1 MKKLTLSA
9 LLLTSL
15 FAGTT
20 FASQFDKP
28 GFVTEVEDG
37 RLWVFREGSQELKD
51 LKEHGEPAKQFT
63 DVGTGPEGMTVKAA
77 DEKTLKDYLTLC
89 HQISA
94 SYPVGARTL
103 ENTPAPHAP
112 PACASAGGFTCAC
125 VRTYSLNMNTPAMT
139 RTHAI
144 EAAIE
149 SLDSAFFKAL
159 CEPSRV
165 AVLKRVMQL
174 GRADV
179 SEIAADLP
187 QERSVV
193 SRHLQVLLEA
203 NIVRATK
210 AGRQVF
216 YEVDG
221 PAIVTRLESILQHT
235 RSIAALCCPGGA

>member
-1 MKKLTLSA
+1 
-9 LLLTSL
+9 
-15 FAGTT
+15 
-20 FASQFDKP
+20 
-28 GFVTEVEDG
+28 
-37 RLWVFREGSQELKD
+37 
-51 LKEHGEPAKQFT
+51 
-63 DVGTGPEGMTVKAA
+63 
-77 DEKTLKDYLTLC
+77 
-89 HQISA
+89 
-94 SYPVGARTL
+94 
-103 ENTPAPHAP
+103 
-112 PACASAGGFTCAC
+112 
-125 VRTYSLNMNTPAMT
+125 
-139 RTHAI
+139 
-144 EAAIE
+144 
-149 SLDSAFFKAL
+149 
-159 CEPSRV
+159 
-165 AVLKRVMQL
+165 MQL

>member
-1 MKKLTLSA
+1 
-9 LLLTSL
+9 
-15 FAGTT
+15 
-20 FASQFDKP
+20 
-28 GFVTEVEDG
+28 
-37 RLWVFREGSQELKD
+37 
-51 LKEHGEPAKQFT
+51 
-63 DVGTGPEGMTVKAA
+63 
-77 DEKTLKDYLTLC
+77 
-89 HQISA
+89 
-94 SYPVGARTL
+94 
-103 ENTPAPHAP
+103 
-112 PACASAGGFTCAC
+112 
-125 VRTYSLNMNTPAMT
+125 MNTPAMT

-149 SLDSAFFKAL
+149 SLDGTFFKAL

-210 AGRQVF
+210 VGRQVF

-221 PAIVTRLESILQHT
+221 PAIVTRLEAILQHT

>member
-1 MKKLTLSA
+1 
-9 LLLTSL
+9 
-15 FAGTT
+15 
-20 FASQFDKP
+20 
-28 GFVTEVEDG
+28 
-37 RLWVFREGSQELKD
+37 
-51 LKEHGEPAKQFT
+51 
-63 DVGTGPEGMTVKAA
+63 MT
-77 DEKTLKDYLTLC
+77 
-89 HQISA
+89 
-94 SYPVGARTL
+94 
-103 ENTPAPHAP
+103 TPAI
-112 PACASAGGFTCAC
+112 
-125 VRTYSLNMNTPAMT
+125 T
-139 RTHAI
+139 RAQAI

-149 SLDSAFFKAL
+149 SLDGTFFKAL

-165 AVLKRVMQL
+165 TVLKRVMQL

-235 RSIAALCCPGGA
+235 RSIAALCCPGGG

>member
-1 MKKLTLSA
+1 
-9 LLLTSL
+9 
-15 FAGTT
+15 
-20 FASQFDKP
+20 
-28 GFVTEVEDG
+28 
-37 RLWVFREGSQELKD
+37 
-51 LKEHGEPAKQFT
+51 
-63 DVGTGPEGMTVKAA
+63 
-77 DEKTLKDYLTLC
+77 
-89 HQISA
+89 
-94 SYPVGARTL
+94 
-103 ENTPAPHAP
+103 
-112 PACASAGGFTCAC
+112 
-125 VRTYSLNMNTPAMT
+125 MNTPAMT

-179 SEIAADLP
+179 SEIAVDLP

>member
-1 MKKLTLSA
+1 MS
-9 LLLTSL
+9 
-15 FAGTT
+15 
-20 FASQFDKP
+20 
-28 GFVTEVEDG
+28 
-37 RLWVFREGSQELKD
+37 
-51 LKEHGEPAKQFT
+51 
-63 DVGTGPEGMTVKAA
+63 
-77 DEKTLKDYLTLC
+77 C
-89 HQISA
+89 HS
-94 SYPVGARTL
+94 
-103 ENTPAPHAP
+103 
-112 PACASAGGFTCAC
+112 FTCAWLC
-125 VRTYSLNMNTPAMT
+125 TYILGMQTPTIT
-139 RTHAI
+139 RSHAI

-149 SLDSAFFKAL
+149 SLDGAFFKAL

-193 SRHLQVLLEA
+193 SRHLQVLLDA

-221 PAIVTRLESILQHT
+221 PAIVTRLETILQHT
-235 RSIAALCCPGGA
+235 RSITSLCCPGGS